1 MTNIPTALLRSFV
14 TVIELGG
21 FTQAAEWLGRS
32 QPAISLQLKRLEG
45 MLEQTRLVRSGQHLE
60 LSIYYSNMP
69 NKF

>member
-45 MLEQTRLVRSGQHLE
+45 MLEQPLLVRSGQHLE
-60 LSIYYSNMP
+60 LSP
-69 NKF
+69 NRTRRLS